1 MDPIAHILV
10 LLAKKLSG
18 QPASLMPESLVKALI
33 ELEEEGH
40 KEVAGFSNMLSDET
54 LMGMFDDDEPR
65 YESSKKE

>member
-1 MDPIAHILV
+1 MYPIAHILV